1 MASPISRMR
10 AYYVKE
16 VFNMTSKNTSIS
28 QIIYPRLTVYSE
40 ENFRGLRRV
49 YRGNLGI
56 RDIDSVLTG
65 IESLRFFS
73 TNPNATLVLF
83 DRSRFRDNFVVL
95 RGNRSIRELDDFLRR
110 GDVESLI
117 ASNERLTLAQIRKIR
132 RTGNLPPGYRLI

>member
-1 MASPISRMR
+1 M
-10 AYYVKE
+10 
-16 VFNMTSKNTSIS
+16 NNKNASIS

-56 RDIDSVLTG
+56 SDIDSVLTG

-73 TNPNATLVLF
+73 TNPFATLVLF

-117 ASNERLTLAQIRKIR
+117 ASNERLTLAQIRRIR

>member
-1 MASPISRMR
+1 MDKQ
-10 AYYVKE
+10 V
-16 VFNMTSKNTSIS
+16 SIS
-28 QIIYPRLTVYSE
+28 QTYPRLTVYSE

-56 RDIDSVLTG
+56 ADIDAVLTG
-65 IESLRFFS
+65 IESLKFFS

-95 RGNRSIRELDDFLRR
+95 RGNRIIRELDDFLRR

-117 ASNERLTLAQIRKIR
+117 ASNQRLTLAQIRKIR
-132 RTGNLPPGYRLI
+132 RTGELPPGYRLI

>member
-1 MASPISRMR
+1 MVHTVSDP
-10 AYYVKE
+10 
-16 VFNMTSKNTSIS
+16 TSIFGS
-28 QIIYPRLTVYSE
+28 LTVYSQ

-56 RDIDSVLTG
+56 ADVDSVLTG

-83 DRSRFRDNFVVL
+83 DRSRFRDNFYIL
-95 RGNRSIRELDDFLRR
+95 RGNRSIRELDDILRR

-117 ASNERLTLAQIRKIR
+117 ATNQRLTAAQVRRIQ

>member
-1 MASPISRMR
+1 
-10 AYYVKE
+10 
-16 VFNMTSKNTSIS
+16 VF
-28 QIIYPRLTVYSE
+28 SE
-40 ENFRGLRRV
+40 ENFCGLRRT

-56 RDIDSVLTG
+56 ADIDSVLTG

-83 DRSRFRDNFVVL
+83 DRSRFRDKFFIL

-117 ASNERLTLAQIRKIR
+117 ASNERLTAAQVRAIQRS
-132 RTGNLPPGYRLI
+132 GSLPPGYRLI

>member
-1 MASPISRMR
+1 MVTIKAAS
-10 AYYVKE
+10 
-16 VFNMTSKNTSIS
+16 
-28 QIIYPRLTVYSE
+28 IIYPRLRVYSE
-40 ENFRGLRRV
+40 ENFRELRRT

-56 RDIDSVLTG
+56 ADIDSVLTG

-83 DRSRFRDNFVVL
+83 DRSRFRDNFVIL

-117 ASNERLTLAQIRKIR
+117 SSNQRLTPAQVRVIQ
-132 RTGNLPPGYRLI
+132 RTGSLPSGYRLI

>member
-1 MASPISRMR
+1 MVTIKAAS
-10 AYYVKE
+10 
-16 VFNMTSKNTSIS
+16 
-28 QIIYPRLTVYSE
+28 IIYPRLRVYSE
-40 ENFRGLRRV
+40 ENFRGLLRT

-56 RDIDSVLTG
+56 ADIDSVLTG

-83 DRSRFRDNFVVL
+83 DRSRFRDNFVIL

-117 ASNERLTLAQIRKIR
+117 SSNQRLTPAQVRVIQ
-132 RTGNLPPGYRLI
+132 RTGSLPSGYRLI

>member
-1 MASPISRMR
+1 MKKP
-10 AYYVKE
+10 V
-16 VFNMTSKNTSIS
+16 SIS
-28 QIIYPRLTVYSE
+28 QIYPRLTVYSE

-56 RDIDSVLTG
+56 ADIDAVLTG
-65 IESLRFFS
+65 IESLKFFS

-95 RGNRSIRELDDFLRR
+95 RGNRIIRELDDFLRR

-117 ASNERLTLAQIRKIR
+117 ASNQRLTLAQIRKIR
-132 RTGNLPPGYRLI
+132 RTGELPPGYRLI

>member
-1 MASPISRMR
+1 MVTIKAAS
-10 AYYVKE
+10 V
-16 VFNMTSKNTSIS
+16 
-28 QIIYPRLTVYSE
+28 IYPRLRVYSE
-40 ENFRGLRRV
+40 ENFRGLRRT

-56 RDIDSVLTG
+56 ADIDAVLTG

-83 DRSRFRDNFVVL
+83 DRSRFRDNFVIL

-117 ASNERLTLAQIRKIR
+117 SSQSAADSGAGSRHTAHW
-132 RTGNLPPGYRLI
+132 

>member
-1 MASPISRMR
+1 MVTIKAAS
-10 AYYVKE
+10 
-16 VFNMTSKNTSIS
+16 
-28 QIIYPRLTVYSE
+28 IIYPRLRVYSE
-40 ENFRGLRRV
+40 ENFRGLRRT

-56 RDIDSVLTG
+56 ADIDSVLTG

-83 DRSRFRDNFVVL
+83 DRSRFRDNFVIL

-117 ASNERLTLAQIRKIR
+117 SSNQRLTPAQVRVIQ
-132 RTGNLPPGYRLI
+132 RTGSLPSGYRLI

>member
-1 MASPISRMR
+1 MVAKK
-10 AYYVKE
+10 V
-16 VFNMTSKNTSIS
+16 TS
-28 QIIYPRLTVYSE
+28 IIYPRLRVFSE
-40 ENFRGLRRV
+40 ENFRGLRRT

-56 RDIDSVLTG
+56 ADIDSVLTG

-83 DRSRFRDNFVVL
+83 DRSRFRDNFVIL

-117 ASNERLTLAQIRKIR
+117 SSNQRLTPAQVRAIQRS
-132 RTGNLPPGYRLI
+132 GSLPSGYRLI

>member
-1 MASPISRMR
+1 M
-10 AYYVKE
+10 VKQ
-16 VFNMTSKNTSIS
+16 VSIS
-28 QIIYPRLTVYSE
+28 QIHPRLTVYSE

-56 RDIDSVLTG
+56 ADIDAVLTG
-65 IESLRFFS
+65 IESLKFFS

-95 RGNRSIRELDDFLRR
+95 RGNRIIRELDDFLRR

-117 ASNERLTLAQIRKIR
+117 ASNQRLTLAQIRQIR
-132 RTGNLPPGYRLI
+132 RTGELPPGYRLI

>member
-1 MASPISRMR
+1 
-10 AYYVKE
+10 
-16 VFNMTSKNTSIS
+16 MTSKNTSIS